1 MELAELILQSQGAGI
16 SDDDRRSHQTQKQ
29 QTLFNWRGRG
39 VQLDIILN
47 YNPATPQRK
56 QLFLP

>member
-47 YNPATPQRK
+47 YNQQHPRENK
-56 QLFLP
+56 LFLP